1 MLTIVDSRILPPPLG
16 SLQGAFTFV
25 RLPLGY
31 FPPCSCL
38 AFNVTAGSTHPSFS
52 DVFLIIPSFINRLI
66 GLRTPPNRV
75 FTHSLRAVLQF
86 LKGASATQLSEAAKH
101 HTLEDFVEDIA
112 GTYDAQGNEVVIVE
126 TPIVEG
132 ITEQNGREVV

>member
-1 MLTIVDSRILPPPLG
+1 M
-16 SLQGAFTFV
+16 
-25 RLPLGY
+25 
-31 FPPCSCL
+31 
-38 AFNVTAGSTHPSFS
+38 TAGSTHPSFS

-86 LKGASATQLSEAAKH
+86 LNGASATQLSEAAKR

-112 GTYDAQGNEVVIVE
+112 GTYAPQGNGVVIVE
-126 TPIVEG
+126 TPIVGG
-132 ITEQNGREVV
+132 ITEQ